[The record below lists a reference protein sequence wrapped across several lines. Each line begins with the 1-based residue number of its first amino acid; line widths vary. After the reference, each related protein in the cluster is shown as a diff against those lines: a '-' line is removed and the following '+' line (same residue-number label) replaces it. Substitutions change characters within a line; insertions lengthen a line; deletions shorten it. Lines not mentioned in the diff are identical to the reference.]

1 MRAETVGWVESPL
14 QLLGA
19 LEHAA
24 VNPDVSLTIM
34 PRSGDA
40 QLDHTAAH
48 AAAVVAG
55 HGLTQVAISLD
66 RRIIPARAFT
76 PDAHWIIGDPF
87 SGQFQA
93 RLDRVEPRRLTLVD
107 DGAIT
112 RHFAECLHA
121 GEPILRPRAPRAFA
135 SLRRELALR
144 TTHRLRRLAADGR
157 LTMTTYLDH
166 DDAAVALVRDMGV
179 DVVTHRF
186 DATRRI
192 GLRAEAVPLGA
203 RILLGSAAVAD
214 RRVDPATSLATL
226 DALAREGV
234 VAYLPHRREPGWFLR
249 AVARLTNIVVV
260 PARVPI
266 ELALAGTQRALE
278 VMSPPSSAL
287 ETLPIVLRGTGS
299 VVRALSEYRSAVQ

>member
-1 MRAETVGWVESPL
+1 MRAETIGWVESPL

-19 LEHAA
+19 LEHAEL
-24 VNPDVSLTIM
+24 NPDVSLTVM

-40 QLDHTAAH
+40 QLEHTAAH
-48 AAAVVAG
+48 AAAVVGAR
-55 HGLTQVAISLD
+55 GLAQVAIALD
-66 RRIIPARAFT
+66 RRIIPARAFS
-76 PDAHWIIGDPF
+76 PDAHWLIGDPF

-112 RHFAECLHA
+112 RHFAECLSA
-121 GEPILRPRAPRAFA
+121 GEPIMRPRAPRAFA
-135 SLRRELALR
+135 TLRRDLAER

-166 DDAAVALVRDMGV
+166 DDVAVALVRDLGV
-179 DVVTHRF
+179 DVITHRF
-186 DATRRI
+186 DATRRF
-192 GLRAEAVPLGA
+192 GLRAEAVPVGA
-203 RILLGSAAVAD
+203 RVLLGSAAVAD
-214 RRVDPATSLATL
+214 SRVDPAASLAHL
-226 DALAREGV
+226 ELLARDGV
-234 VAYLPHRREPGWFLR
+234 LAYLPHRREPGWFLR
-249 AVARLTNIVVV
+249 AAARVPNIVVV

-278 VMSPPSSAL
+278 VMSPPSSAV

-299 VVRALSEYRSAVQ
+299 VVRAHSDYRSAVQ